1 MELTGDEEQGNKVD
15 ILQRLLIFLLVLLCP
30 LIATGQS
37 IQLADSLFSK
47 GTEYDERGNMRE
59 AEFYYGEAY
68 DIYRQ
73 HQDTVSWLEAGK
85 EYASALVY
93 RSRYDD
99 AMGLYRMLLQVEHPA
114 NDVYNRGDIY
124 NSMGWASRRA
134 GELDQAINYYQK
146 SLPLA
151 RESEDSVLIGVV
163 YDNMGGIFYRKGNY
177 SKSLEFRQSAIKY
190 FQEINNQSRIAIT
203 LSNMGQIYRKLL
215 LYDKALEYFNRSLEL
230 RLELGDVNMLATIYD
245 NIAGVQKN
253 LGNYGQALMSYQK
266 SLGYRN
272 QAGDLRG
279 SATTLNNIGLL
290 YKGLGEYDKAL
301 EYYRQS
307 LAMQEEVSGPASIAT
322 ITRNISK
329 ILVEQGELEQAIA
342 LLRKVMDL
350 RKRTGNPYDI
360 ASSLEDMTSIELK
373 NGNINKAEQYVAEL
387 KTIADSTNSYDLLKD
402 AYFWQGEISQ
412 RKGNYVEAI
421 SHFNK
426 SYAYSRFL
434 PPAGQISSLKNLARA
449 YHKTG
454 SDSTVIYGQKA
465 VEIIERHRSNA
476 GAMTD
481 LRAGY
486 FKRHSDFYIDLASW
500 LLTYKQDTSGAY
512 RMIEM
517 AKARS
522 LSDELAE
529 AAVNIEQKLPEE
541 IRVEQNEKRNRIE
554 ELYSEME
561 TTLDSQK
568 QSSLKK
574 EIRNAELDFAAF
586 QNRLRNE
593 FPEFR
598 QVESPE
604 SITLEKA
611 QALNDDSTAVLEYA
625 VSEDNLVMFLIS
637 RDNIRVEQFAL
648 NEDETGSLEGEIT
661 EWVTGFRDAIIS
673 NAPKGVLDEMSV
685 KLYEVL
691 IRPFEEEIRDFKNL
705 VVVPDGALVYLPFEA
720 LMKNGRYLVENHR
733 IKYEP
738 SLTSLTLLKEPESP
752 DDRMELLAVAGS
764 QPQFNEQS
772 LLRKSSFSALPS
784 TLIEVDSIATNFQH
798 ISTLRGELVSE
809 QALKEL
815 LDQNK
820 YKYIHLATHG
830 VIDEEQPHRSGLSLS
845 TDGEVTASSRED
857 GMLRSS
863 EIYSFDLPSD
873 MVVLSACNTGLG
885 KMVKGEG
892 MLGLQ
897 RSFFYAG
904 TSTVV
909 ISLWS
914 VYDRSTANFM
924 NVFYKSI
931 LEEQK
936 KETSGWME
944 SLLRW
949 VGWEQSIRFGY
960 RATAM
965 HEAKLQMIDHPLFN
979 HPVYWAP
986 FVVVGR

>member
-1 MELTGDEEQGNKVD
+1 M
-15 ILQRLLIFLLVLLCP
+15 FLLVLLCP
-30 LIATGQS
+30 LIAGGQS

-93 RSRYDD
+93 RSKHDE
-99 AMGLYRMLLQVEHPA
+99 AMELYRMLLEVEHPA

-124 NSMGWASRRA
+124 NSMGWASRRE
-134 GELDQAINYYQK
+134 GELDQAIQFYQK

-151 RESEDSVLIGVV
+151 RESGDSVLIGVV
-163 YDNMGGIFYRKGNY
+163 YDNMGSLYSRKGNY
-177 SKSLEFRQSAIKY
+177 SKSLEFRQEAIKY
-190 FQEINNQSRIAIT
+190 FKGIKDQRRIAIT
-203 LSNMGQIYRKLL
+203 LNNLGHIYKKLL
-215 LYDKALEYFNRSLEL
+215 LYDKALEYFHRSLEK
-230 RLELGDVNMLATIYD
+230 RIEFDNVNMLATVYH

-253 LGNYGQALMSYQK
+253 LGNYDQALISYQK
-266 SLGYRN
+266 SLDYRN
-272 QAGDLRG
+272 QAGDLQG
-279 SATTLNNIGLL
+279 SATTLNNIGHL
-290 YKGLGEYDKAL
+290 YKGFGEYDKAL
-301 EYYRQS
+301 DYYHQS
-307 LAMQEEVSGPASIAT
+307 LAMSEKISGPASIAT
-322 ITRNISK
+322 TTRNIAK
-329 ILVEQGELEQAIA
+329 ILVEQGEFEQATE
-342 LLRKVMDL
+342 LLRKVMEL
-350 RKRTGNPYDI
+350 RKKAGNPYDI
-360 ASSLEDMTSIELK
+360 ASSLEDMISIEFEAGAVK
-373 NGNINKAEQYVAEL
+373 KTNQYLAEL

-402 AYFWQGEISQ
+402 AYFWQGEISR
-412 RKGNYVEAI
+412 RKGDYVDAL
-421 SHFNK
+421 SHFKK
-426 SYAYSRFL
+426 SYAYSQFL
-434 PPAGQISSLKNLARA
+434 PPSRQLGPLKNLARA
-449 YHKTG
+449 YHSTG
-454 SDSTVIYGQKA
+454 SDSTVIYAQKA
-465 VEIIERHRSNA
+465 VNIIEQHRSNA

-481 LRAGY
+481 LRTGY

-500 LLTYKQDTSGAY
+500 LLTYKQDASGAY
-512 RMIEM
+512 RMIEL

-541 IRVEQNEKRNRIE
+541 IRVEQNEKRNRIN
-554 ELYSEME
+554 ELYSELE
-561 TTLDSQK
+561 STVDFQE

-574 EIRNAELDFAAF
+574 EIREAELDFAAF
-586 QNRLRNE
+586 QNRIRNE
-593 FPEFR
+593 FLEFR

-604 SITLEKA
+604 PITLEKA

-625 VSEDNLVMFLIS
+625 VSDNHLVMFFIS
-637 RDNIRVEQFAL
+637 RENVRVEQFSL
-648 NEDETGSLEGEIT
+648 NSDYTGSLEGEIT
-661 EWVTGFRDAIIS
+661 EWVTGFRDAILS
-673 NAPKGVLDEMSV
+673 NAPKKILGEQSV
-685 KLYEVL
+685 KLYEIL
-691 IRPFEEEIRDFKNL
+691 IRPFEEEISGFKNL
-705 VVVPDGALVYLPFEA
+705 VVVPDGALAYLPFEA
-720 LMKNGRYLVENHR
+720 LMKNGRYLVESHHL
-733 IKYEP
+733 KYEP
-738 SLTSLTLLKEPESP
+738 SLTSLTLLKESESSEN
-752 DDRMELLAVAGS
+752 RMDLLAVAGS
-764 QPQFNEQS
+764 QPGYSEQS
-772 LLRKSSFSALPS
+772 LLRQSSFSALPS
-784 TLIEVDSIATNFQH
+784 TLIEVDSIASNFQH
-798 ISTLRGELVSE
+798 VSTLRDERVSE

-815 LDQNK
+815 LHKNK
-820 YKYIHLATHG
+820 YRYIHLATHG
-830 VIDEEQPHRSGLSLS
+830 VIDEEQPHRSGLNLS
-845 TDGEVTASSRED
+845 AGGEVTVSSRED

-863 EIYSFDLPSD
+863 EIYSLDLPSD

-885 KMVKGEG
+885 KIVKGEG

-924 NVFYKSI
+924 NVFYKAL

-936 KETSGWME
+936 KEAWGWME

-949 VGWEQSIRFGY
+949 VGWEQSIPFGS

-965 HEAKLQMIDHPLFN
+965 REAKLKMIEHPLFN